1 MKILVIANLYPSKSD
16 PSYGTFVK
24 NFVDGLSDKQNVEIE
39 LCVIRG
45 RAKNKLAKLLKYVI
59 FLSTAL
65 YLLMFRKYD
74 LVYNHIITH
83 AAISLRVATFFRDIP
98 LVFNI
103 HGEDLLTKTRI
114 SQYGLKLVS
123 PLLYKAKLIVVP
135 SNFFKKKTLEIFP
148 CINPKIIFVSA
159 SGGVSKKFFHLNTD
173 CKISREKIVVG
184 YVSRIDRG
192 KGWNI
197 FIDAIAGLKAKGM
210 NIEGVL
216 AGTGFQVP
224 NMKDYINKKEIS
236 CIKYVGAIPYDDLP
250 LFYSGLD
257 LFVFPTMLEES
268 LGLVG
273 LEAMACSVPVVAT
286 EIGGI
291 TDYVKNGFNG
301 FFFSKGNVKELEE
314 KINRYI
320 SLNDREKMLIRKNAY
335 NTAKDYEAG
344 LIIDRIYEKLL
355 SLI

>member
-24 NFVDGLSDKQNVEIE
+24 NFVEGLSAKPNVEIE

-45 RAKNKLAKLLKYVI
+45 RAKNRFAKLLKYI
-59 FLSTAL
+59 AFLSTAL
-65 YLLMFRKYD
+65 YFLMFKKYD

-83 AAISLRVATFFRDIP
+83 AAIPLRIAALFRDIP

-103 HGEDLLTKTRI
+103 HGEDLLTKTRV
-114 SQYGLKLVS
+114 SKYGLKIVS

-135 SNFFKKKTLEIFP
+135 SVFFKKKTLEIFP
-148 CINPKIIFVSA
+148 SLDPGTVFVSA
-159 SGGVSKKFFHLNTD
+159 SGGVSQKFFRLNTN
-173 CKISREKIVVG
+173 CKTTQGKLLIG

-224 NMKDYINKKEIS
+224 NMKEYIDKKEIA
-236 CIKYVGAIPYDDLP
+236 CAKYVGAIPYDELP

-273 LEAMACSVPVVAT
+273 LEAMACSVPVIAT

-291 TDYVKNGFNG
+291 TDYVKNGYNG
-301 FFFSKGNVKELEE
+301 FFFSKGNVRDLEE
-314 KINRYI
+314 KINRYV
-320 SLNDREKMLIRKNAY
+320 SLDAREKMHIRENAY
-335 NTAKDYEAG
+335 NTATGYEAG
-344 LIIDRIYEKLL
+344 IIIDRIYEKLL